1 VSLVLFSLVGLAPL
15 PLRDM
20 LGALYFY
27 SCLGSKASLCAKQ
40 KKRKKRKRKLKPHV
54 IQTQWN

>member
-27 SCLGSKASLCAKQ
+27 SCLGSKASLCAK
-40 KKRKKRKRKLKPHV
+40 KKKKKNKKLILYILSP
-54 IQTQWN
+54 